1 MRREEIEIL
10 RDIRTEKVSNRKASE
25 FVLRIGFTRD
35 RYGKRH
41 PRAFGGFTFIR
52 CRDVSAGLAGRLLSK
67 DPLARLGRHLV
78 ANQNIEI
85 AAA

>member
-1 MRREEIEIL
+1 MR
-10 RDIRTEKVSNRKASE
+10 DQ
-25 FVLRIGFTRD
+25 
-35 RYGKRH
+35 YGKRH

-67 DPLARLGRHLV
+67 DPLARLGRPLV

-85 AAA
+85 ATA